1 MQIRSV
7 LLIIFGIV
15 SLSVASSFITFKILQ
30 DSKEPTQ
37 TSSIES
43 VNIEPKINPATTGP
57 QPVVAPPPPPPSNPQ
72 TPVEV
77 KSAAKNLE
85 MVDPSLFEMPAELD
99 HKRDHR
105 KPLTV
110 AEAKEKLLKNAKAC
124 WDDYENLC
132 RKTRFF
138 SESPLT
144 CLRHKKEEISGAC
157 ANQVAAIQAE
167 FKKDCGSDIQ
177 KFCANQK
184 RYFACL
190 RDKLPLLT
198 DSCRQNISQSSR

>member
-1 MQIRSV
+1 MQIRNV

-15 SLSVASSFITFKILQ
+15 ALSVASSFITFKILQ
-30 DSKEPTQ
+30 DSKETIQTASTQ
-37 TSSIES
+37 TL
-43 VNIEPKINPATTGP
+43 NIEPNLNSPIPGTQN
-57 QPVVAPPPPPPSNPQ
+57 VVPPPPPPPK
-72 TPVEV
+72 PEV
-77 KSAAKNLE
+77 AADTKSEGKNIE

-99 HKRDHR
+99 HKKDHR
-105 KPLTV
+105 KPLT
-110 AEAKEKLLKNAKAC
+110 ATEAKETLLKNAKAC
-124 WDDYENLC
+124 WDDYEKLC

-157 ANQVAAIQAE
+157 ANQVAAIQSE
-167 FKKDCGSDIQ
+167 FKKDCSSDIQ

-198 DSCRQNISQSSR
+198 ESCRRNISESSR